1 MGVWYNVS
9 ISSYGKGGLAMNRIL
24 VCITIQ
30 ENSKRLIHKG
40 FELTQSIGGELHVLH
55 IRKGET
61 IFDNPNS
68 TNLFEELFV
77 YGSELGGEVHF
88 LCSNDVI
95 GTISDFISHNQ
106 ISHVVVGKPP
116 ESVAALTNI
125 YAELESK
132 LQDTKLIV
140 VDRHDI

>member
-1 MGVWYNVS
+1 
-9 ISSYGKGGLAMNRIL
+9 MNKVL

-40 FELTQSIGGELHVLH
+40 SELAHSIDGELHVLH

-68 TNLFEELFV
+68 SKLFEELFV

-88 LCSNDVI
+88 LCSSDVTH
-95 GTISDFISHNQ
+95 TISEFIVNNG
-106 ISHVVVGKPP
+106 ITHVVVGRPP
-116 ESVAALTNI
+116 TMTNLPTTNI
-125 YAELESK
+125 YPELQTTLKCSQ
-132 LQDTKLIV
+132 LVV
-140 VDRHDI
+140 VDRDDI

>member
-1 MGVWYNVS
+1 
-9 ISSYGKGGLAMNRIL
+9 MNKVL

-40 FELTQSIGGELHVLH
+40 SELAHSIDGELHVLH

-68 TNLFEELFV
+68 SSLFEELFV

-88 LCSNDVI
+88 LCSSDVI
-95 GTISDFISHNQ
+95 HTISDFISNNG
-106 ISHVVVGKPP
+106 ITHVVVGKPP
-116 ESVAALTNI
+116 TMADLPATNI
-125 YAELESK
+125 YPD
-132 LQDTKLIV
+132 LQAALSGSQLV
-140 VDRHDI
+140 AVDRAAI

>member
-1 MGVWYNVS
+1 
-9 ISSYGKGGLAMNRIL
+9 MNKIL

-40 FELTQSIGGELHVLH
+40 FELAESIDGELHVLH

-68 TNLFEELFV
+68 SKLFEELFV

-88 LCSNDVI
+88 LCSSDVI
-95 GTISDFISHNQ
+95 KTISDFISHNA

-116 ESVAALTNI
+116 TTIVSPNNVFE
-125 YAELESK
+125 ELHSTLQGAK
-132 LQDTKLIV
+132 LVV
-140 VDRHDI
+140 VDRDII